1 MGLNRS
7 SAHTQA
13 TAQLNR
19 TSRQRLTGV
28 TQAAAATV
36 EDVDRLLK
44 QLSEALRE
52 AGFG

>member
-7 SAHTQA
+7 SAHA
-13 TAQLNR
+13 TAQLNLP
-19 TSRQRLTGV
+19 SRRRLTGL

-36 EDVDRLLK
+36 EDGDRLLK